1 MTDTRYAGF
10 DWDVAKSRERRTKRW
25 SVYGSDVLDLTVA
38 EMDLPIA
45 APDPDGS
52 SGRRRAANRRLSDPG
67 PAVRGARDCCEVA
80 DRDPWAAGG
89 RGSRQAAAGTDEG
102 HHQRRPRVH
111 PTGFAGGGAHPDL
124 PQLLRRDQTHR
135 TRRDRVPMRHDDS
148 GYRLDYE
155 RIDKAFADGAGS
167 LVLCHPANPVGRL
180 FAGGATTTRGH
191 RRRHGARVISD
202 EIHAPLRY
210 QPDFV
215 PYAAVHE
222 VARQHAVTLF
232 SATKAWNIPGLRCGF
247 VALTNSADARRWDAL
262 PGAATGGISPLG
274 MIASAVAFE
283 HGEPW
288 LNQAVEFLAGNRA
301 LLARRFADAGISG
314 IYAPPEATYLA
325 WLDLRRL
332 GVNNPAA
339 LLLEKAA
346 IATIPALITGRPRRL
361 RTAQLRHPTEHPRR
375 GGVTAHRTGPER
387 GVGRPTPVTRRR
399 GGRRRRVAGPGRSP
413 LCLGT
418 WPMTRTT

>member
-45 APDPDGS
+45 APILTALRDAVERQTVGYPIPGQR
-52 SGRRRAANRRLSDPG
+52 SGVPETAAKWLTETHGLPVDAG
-67 PAVRGARDCCEVA
+67 AVRLLPELMKGITNAVREFTRPGSPVVVPTPTYRSFFGAIEL
-80 DRDPWAAGG
+80 AG
-89 RGSRQAAAGTDEG
+89 RAVIEI
-102 HHQRRPRVH
+102 
-111 PTGFAGGGAHPDL
+111 
-124 PQLLRRDQTHR
+124 
-135 TRRDRVPMRHDDS
+135 PMRHDDS

-180 FAGGATTTRGH
+180 FRPAELRQLADIVA
-191 RRRHGARVISD
+191 RHGARVISD

-332 GVNNPAA
+332 GVDDPAA

-346 IATIPALITGRPRRL
+346 IATIPGPDHGQAGAGFARLNFATPPNILDEAVSRLIELVRN
-361 RTAQLRHPTEHPRR
+361 
-375 GGVTAHRTGPER
+375 
-387 GVGRPTPVTRRR
+387 
-399 GGRRRRVAGPGRSP
+399 AG
-413 LCLGT
+413 
-418 WPMTRTT
+418 